1 VIILYIWKVGYI
13 GADHLWCRA
22 VKHDDR
28 EKSFHAYTA
37 QLRATEQ
44 EVKHAGKSNKDEEV
58 SLSLNLAWWRRK
70 SERKEMSL

>member
-13 GADHLWCRA
+13 GADHLRCRA

-28 EKSFHAYTA
+28 EKAFHAYTA
-37 QLRATEQ
+37 QLRAAEQ
-44 EVKHAGKSNKDEEV
+44 EMEHAGKSNKDEEV